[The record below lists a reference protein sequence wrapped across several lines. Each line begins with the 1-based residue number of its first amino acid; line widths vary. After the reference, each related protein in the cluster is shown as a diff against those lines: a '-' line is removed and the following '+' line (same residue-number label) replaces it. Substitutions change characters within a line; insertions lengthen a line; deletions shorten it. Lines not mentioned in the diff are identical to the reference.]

1 MGSQRV
7 KVLVTQLYLTLWDLM
22 DCSPP
27 GSSVHGISQVRILEW
42 VAMPF
47 SRGLSWPRDRTYIGR
62 QILSCLRHQ
71 GSPQQRPSGSQSLK
85 YLLSGP
91 SWKSFA
97 DLSSRAVVFK
107 FQCTLEI
114 TWRTSQNRLQ
124 ALSPDCCFSRSAVE
138 AETCISSKFSGDD
151 VAWGPH
157 FENQ

>member
-1 MGSQRV
+1 MASESVSHSAVSDSLRPHGLQPARLLCSWDFRQEYWSG
-7 KVLVTQLYLTLWDLM
+7 LPCPSPGDFPDPEIEPTL
-22 DCSPP
+22 
-27 GSSVHGISQVRILEW
+27 
-42 VAMPF
+42 A
-47 SRGLSWPRDRTYIGR
+47 GR
-62 QILSCLRHQ
+62 FFPVCATREA
-71 GSPQQRPSGSQSLK
+71 SPQQRPSGSQSLK

-97 DLSSRAVVFK
+97 DLFSRAVVFK
-107 FQCTLEI
+107 HQCTLEI
-114 TWRTSQNRLQ
+114 TWRTWQNRSQ